1 MRAPESIAPVNGDA
15 NGSSLSRAKAWSDRV
30 DPADCVIE
38 LADISVRYGA
48 FQALRGIT
56 LRIPKGATGLVGR
69 NGAGKSTMMRV
80 LLGLVRPTSGSGRVL
95 RTDIFGPGETLRRA
109 VGYMPEN
116 DALVLGMRGLEQVAL
131 AGELCGLSRRDAI
144 RRSHEVLMYVGLGEA
159 RYRTAEQYS
168 TGMRQRL
175 KLAVALVHDPELL
188 LLDEPTVGLDP
199 PGRQRMLDLL
209 EDLTTRH
216 GKSLVISTHLLGDIE
231 HTCETVVMIESGR
244 LLAAGTLSEIVGG
257 QNVHYRL
264 RWSGDGRE
272 FLQALRREGGNIL
285 VDENA
290 SARTASDGRMGEVR
304 IAMPAGFESR
314 RLFERAREAGVC
326 LRTLELDHADL
337 TELYHKLLDEGM
349 PRDS

>member
-1 MRAPESIAPVNGDA
+1 MRAPESIAPANRNM
-15 NGSSLSRAKAWSDRV
+15 NGSALSSAQAWSDAV
-30 DPADCVIE
+30 DPDDCVIE
-38 LADISVRYGA
+38 LSDVSVSYGS
-48 FQALRGIT
+48 FQAIKGISLRV
-56 LRIPKGATGLVGR
+56 PKGATGLVGR
-69 NGAGKSTMMRV
+69 NGAGKSTLMRV
-80 LLGLVRPTSGSGRVL
+80 LLGLVRPTSGGGRVL
-95 RTDIFGPGETLRRA
+95 QTDILGPGETLRRA

-116 DALVLGMRGLEQVAL
+116 DAFVLGMRGLEQVAL
-131 AGELCGLSRRDAI
+131 AGELCGLTRRDAI
-144 RRSHEVLMYVGLGEA
+144 RRAHEVLMYVGLGEA

-244 LLAAGTLSEIVGG
+244 LLAAGTLADIVGG

-264 RWSGDGRE
+264 RWSGDGQE
-272 FLQALRREGGNIL
+272 FLLSLRRDGGNIL
-285 VDENA
+285 ADENA
-290 SARTASDGRMGEVR
+290 PVRVASDARVGEIR
-304 IAMPAGFESR
+304 IAMPAGYESR
-314 RLFERAREAGVC
+314 RLFELARESGVC

-349 PRDS
+349 PRES